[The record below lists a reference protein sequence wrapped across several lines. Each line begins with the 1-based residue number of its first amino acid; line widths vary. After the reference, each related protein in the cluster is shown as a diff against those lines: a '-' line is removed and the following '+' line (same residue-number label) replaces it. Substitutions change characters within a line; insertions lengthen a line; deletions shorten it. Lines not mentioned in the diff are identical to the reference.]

1 METKRNSSHQSQ
13 GSKPVLTQ
21 TENNTTLWIG
31 HLQSDPTDHFAG
43 QTFTCPSDGVLN
55 NIQVYS
61 SAVSVPGDITLTLHE
76 FDEQTRTWG
85 RSIGN
90 SALSLDRNDNGR
102 WIRFELQ
109 PVPLNKNATYG
120 FRFHSNNAM
129 IGLGEAAH
137 HAKKPFSFGH
147 AWNGTSKNISG
158 YFFDFFS
165 LAFKVEL
172 CA

>member
-1 METKRNSSHQSQ
+1 METKRNSSHQSP
-13 GSKPVLTQ
+13 GANPVLTQ

-31 HLQSDPTDHFAG
+31 HLQSDTTDHFAG
-43 QTFTCPSDGVLN
+43 QTFACPADGLLN

-61 SAVSVPGDITLTLHE
+61 SAVSVPCDLTLTVHE
-76 FDEQTRTWG
+76 FDENTRTWG
-85 RSIGN
+85 QSIGE
-90 SALSLDRNDNGR
+90 SVLTLEKNDHGR
-102 WIRFELQ
+102 WLRFALQ
-109 PVPLNKNATYG
+109 PVTLRKDANYG
-120 FRFHSNNAM
+120 FRLHSNNAM

-137 HAKKPFSFGH
+137 HSKKPFSFGH
-147 AWNGTSKNISG
+147 AWNGTSKNIRG